1 MELLKTQLDG
11 RHLIQINAIFTYIH
25 TYSNVFGIYR
35 YTKIQQRLIAKS
47 SWYGLCFSFS
57 FLFFFFCKQQIAFQW
72 HDCCSSLLLVRC
84 VCSDKTNVHMLYT
97 ISNTYFAFL
106 PSNLA
111 FIEDQRR
118 EICWKIRILA
128 MATTKLALFHI
139 FWYSFWTDSTD
150 NNHLHLH
157 VCIYVS
163 YRLYNF

>member
-1 MELLKTQLDG
+1 MKTSHTNKRYFYIYTHLFKCI
-11 RHLIQINAIFTYIH
+11 RHIQVHKDTTKVDSKKFLVWF
-25 TYSNVFGIYR
+25 VF
-35 YTKIQQRLIAKS
+35 
-47 SWYGLCFSFS
+47 
-57 FLFFFFCKQQIAFQW
+57 FLFFFVFFFCKQQIAFQW

-106 PSNLA
+106 PSNVA

-139 FWYSFWTDSTD
+139 FWYRFWTDSTD